1 MEPMIDKLVENLRY
15 QGNKHLSYIIML
27 NNPRIVNGV
36 LYDLDGFY
44 PIEPLTDSLKDLINK
59 INDKMLS
66 IYPHLKEKR
75 INEYNP
81 VTNNTFNYFPLNE
94 NRRKIIRDI
103 ISSHDFGYNPFM
115 KDRLLKQLDET
126 TAIFVSK

>member
-1 MEPMIDKLVENLRY
+1 MESMIDKLVENLRY
-15 QGNKHLSYIIML
+15 QDNKHLSYVIML
-27 NNPRIVNGV
+27 NNPRIANGI

-44 PIEPLTDSLKDLINK
+44 LIEPLTDSLKDLINK

-66 IYPHLKEKR
+66 VYPHPKEKR

-81 VTNNTFNYFPLNE
+81 VTNNIFNYFPLNE

-103 ISSHDFGYNPFM
+103 ISSHDFGYNPSM

>member
-15 QGNKHLSYIIML
+15 QDNKHLSYIIML

-66 IYPHLKEKR
+66 VYPHPKEKR

>member
-15 QGNKHLSYIIML
+15 QGNKHLPYIIML

-66 IYPHLKEKR
+66 VYPHPKEKR

-126 TAIFVSK
+126 TAIFISK

>member
-15 QGNKHLSYIIML
+15 QDNKYLSYIIML
-27 NNPRIVNGV
+27 NNPRIANGV
-36 LYDLDGFY
+36 LNDLDGFY
-44 PIEPLTDSLKDLINK
+44 PIEPLTDSLNDLINK

-66 IYPHLKEKR
+66 VYPHPKEKR

-81 VTNNTFNYFPLNE
+81 GTNNTFNYFPLNE
-94 NRRKIIRDI
+94 IRRKIIGDI
-103 ISSHDFGYNPFM
+103 ISSHDFRYNPFM

>member
-1 MEPMIDKLVENLRY
+1 
-15 QGNKHLSYIIML
+15 ML

-44 PIEPLTDSLKDLINK
+44 PIEPLTDSLKDLISK

-66 IYPHLKEKR
+66 VYPHPKEKR

-103 ISSHDFGYNPFM
+103 ISSHDFGYNSFM